1 MFRSSF
7 KIIFPI
13 IISLLIFAMI
23 SCPNEQMRDLVEIKV
38 SDPVAD
44 TFIINSGAPTSS
56 RTVILNSVVIK
67 EEDALEMRF
76 RNEGYTWSDWEPYSN
91 TKSWNLS
98 FLDGVKTVYAEYRD
112 EGHHVVSM
120 ENTITLNTGAPAGN
134 FYIYGNGLIDNPA
147 EDNQHEYT
155 NTASVKLCM
164 NITNVL
170 SMRFSNTAVA
180 NSDAAWDAVTPSIPF
195 TNEYDWILPG
205 GDGEKTVYAQFVT
218 NAGTAAYSTNSAVD
232 GHQPYL
238 DTTAPAATNVQI
250 NGGAANATSI
260 SVTLTYDFTETVFD
274 AEHKMWAEYRN
285 DGGSWSA
292 KEAVSPGAISKNW
305 ILRSEIGT
313 RTVYVRLSDIAG
325 NISSE
330 FSDNIYLDTAAPPVP
345 SPTTATP
352 TNDTT
357 PTWTWTA
364 VPGAVNYRYYF
375 PDYPLIELG
384 NVTSFTP
391 DSPLYDNQDH
401 TFYLQAC
408 DAAGNW
414 SDFGFHTV
422 TIDTIPPS
430 TPILDSSQTS
440 SPTNNRRPQWAWDS
454 GGGGNHVFRYKLDD
468 SDLDTGA
475 TTTSITYYFPVSD
488 LSQGTHTLYVQERD
502 DAGNW
507 SDTYS
512 SSIQIIYAYSLSVTN
527 DGHGTT
533 SPSGTISVNHGVST
547 SISATPASGDYSF
560 VNWTV
565 TSGSAFISNPA
576 SSSTTI
582 SLTSGDAAVQ
592 ANFIHYLDAG
602 LQVYYKFSGN
612 ANDSSGNNIHASVYG
627 GAGLTTDRFNSANSA
642 YIFDGIDSYIGNA
655 TQDFTT
661 TSNVTVSFWVYTDV
675 QAASL
680 SYFINCNDFGIAQRQ
695 GSPYISLAISTP
707 STSSAAAAIT
717 TGTWYHIT
725 GTYDGTDIKIYL
737 NGALNATTNHPGTI
751 SNSGR
756 SLELGRSFSSPPLYW
771 AGKIDSFR
779 IYNRT
784 LSAAEISAL
793 YSLVD

>member
-1 MFRSSF
+1 
-7 KIIFPI
+7 
-13 IISLLIFAMI
+13 
-23 SCPNEQMRDLVEIKV
+23 
-38 SDPVAD
+38 
-44 TFIINSGAPTSS
+44 
-56 RTVILNSVVIK
+56 
-67 EEDALEMRF
+67 
-76 RNEGYTWSDWEPYSN
+76 
-91 TKSWNLS
+91 
-98 FLDGVKTVYAEYRD
+98 
-112 EGHHVVSM
+112 
-120 ENTITLNTGAPAGN
+120 
-134 FYIYGNGLIDNPA
+134 
-147 EDNQHEYT
+147 
-155 NTASVKLCM
+155 M

-180 NSDAAWDAVTPSIPF
+180 DSDAAWDAVTPSIPF
-195 TNEYDWILPG
+195 TDEYDWILPG

-422 TIDTIPPS
+422 TIDTLP
-430 TPILDSSQTS
+430 TS
-440 SPTNNRRPQWAWDS
+440 VPSPT
-454 GGGGNHVFRYKLDD
+454 
-468 SDLDTGA
+468 A
-475 TTTSITYYFPVSD
+475 TTPTNDQSPTWSWNAVSEAVTYRYSYNNSTWTTLGNFTSFTPSSN
-488 LSQGTHTLYVQERD
+488 LPEGTHTLYVQAQDSAGNWSASGSRAVIVDITPPSSPSLSATTPTNDQTPTWSWSAVSGAVTYRYSYNNSTWTTLGNFSSFTPSSSLSEGTHTLYVQAQDSAGNWSASGSRAVIVDITPPASPSLSATTPTNDQTPTWSWSAVSGAVTYRHSYNNSTWTTLGNFTSFTPSSSLSEGTHTLYVQAGDSAGNWSISGSRSVTIDITPPAAPLVSVDPHIVAPVIFSFTSSGATRYRYKLNDSNMTSGATITNTNSATISAGLTVNQSHTLYVQAGD

-507 SDTYS
+507 SNDIGEATTRSYTWKDTYENSINLGSSLFGGRTTDAVGLGQGGINIPNGYTLKTFGVYLTSGFGSNVSLRLDLRDTSNPGTILKTRTLNLS
-512 SSIQIIYAYSLSVTN
+512 SSFSGGWIYWTGIDYTA
-527 DGHGTT
+527 TT
-533 SPSGTISVNHGVST
+533 ATSYILTSFMYGASGTNIYSSMRAETST
-547 SISATPASGDYSF
+547 A
-560 VNWTV
+560 
-565 TSGSAFISNPA
+565 SNPA
-576 SSSTTI
+576 
-582 SLTSGDAAVQ
+582 
-592 ANFIHYLDAG
+592 G
-602 LQVYYKFSGN
+602 LAYECIG
-612 ANDSSGNNIHASVYG
+612 
-627 GAGLTTDRFNSANSA
+627 TTDA
-642 YIFDGIDSYIGNA
+642 YM
-655 TQDFTT
+655 
-661 TSNVTVSFWVYTDV
+661 
-675 QAASL
+675 
-680 SYFINCNDFGIAQRQ
+680 
-695 GSPYISLAISTP
+695 
-707 STSSAAAAIT
+707 
-717 TGTWYHIT
+717 GTW
-725 GTYDGTDIKIYL
+725 
-737 NGALNATTNHPGTI
+737 TNWTSKPIAWDFWYRAFG
-751 SNSGR
+751 
-756 SLELGRSFSSPPLYW
+756 
-771 AGKIDSFR
+771 D
-779 IYNRT
+779 
-784 LSAAEISAL
+784 
-793 YSLVD
+793 